1 MLNRYPYTNGHLM
14 VAPVAHEARL
24 FDSADRSLR
33 ALIRLTAEAQRILS
47 DVYHPDGFNIGM
59 NFGQVAGAGVADH
72 YHLHIV
78 PRWSGDSNFMTVTA
92 QTRLVPEELDVTFDK
107 LAPHF
112 REHPQDRTPHE
123 HALGRRH
130 GPGLSRP
137 RRRPLLPRPPRAA
150 ALAFFAI
157 VVAAVRRSACAID
170 GGLYTL
176 AESRGALLSILASL
190 GSMGSGRALLRRPRA
205 SGRTATSRPS
215 RTSTARTFTL
225 TAGLMNLLLVL
236 DCYDIAEGRKQ

>member
-1 MLNRYPYTNGHLM
+1 MTAPKNDAPGCIFCNAASASDPRQSLTLFRSETAVVMLNRYPYTNGHLM

-24 FDSADRSLR
+24 FESADRSLT

-47 DVYHPDGFNIGM
+47 NVYRPDGFNVGM

-112 REHPQDRTPHE
+112 
-123 HALGRRH
+123 
-130 GPGLSRP
+130 
-137 RRRPLLPRPPRAA
+137 
-150 ALAFFAI
+150 
-157 VVAAVRRSACAID
+157 
-170 GGLYTL
+170 GGLRVT
-176 AESRGALLSILASL
+176 
-190 GSMGSGRALLRRPRA
+190 
-205 SGRTATSRPS
+205 
-215 RTSTARTFTL
+215 
-225 TAGLMNLLLVL
+225 
-236 DCYDIAEGRKQ
+236 Q